1 MKRESFLWNIYV
13 SGVLLLLGLCF
24 LLFPLFQITDI
35 TLVFRL
41 FLAVFAIVSV
51 IMFVSQ
57 YKNKEYSSF
66 SIFCI
71 SILLLIGSF
80 LFPLTV
86 EPKNL
91 ALSLLVWILFVS
103 LAKIKR
109 ADFFHDRK
117 SKIWCLEISLFFLFF
132 LNGVCTCVNFAFSEV
147 TSVLCFGYFTFLY
160 GVLEIQESLLL
171 YFTKGKLK

>member
-1 MKRESFLWNIYV
+1 MKKESFLWNVYG
-13 SGVLLLLGLCF
+13 SGVILLFGCCF
-24 LLFPLFQITDI
+24 LLFPLFRITDI

-41 FLAVFAIVSV
+41 FLAIFTIISLINFAA
-51 IMFVSQ
+51 Q

-66 SIFCI
+66 FVFLI
-71 SILLLIGSF
+71 SIVLLIGSF
-80 LFPLTV
+80 LFPLT
-86 EPKNL
+86 EQPKSL
-91 ALSLLVWILFVS
+91 ALSLLIWILFVS

-132 LNGVCTCVNFAFSEV
+132 LNGVCTCINFAFSEV
-147 TSVLCFGYFTFLY
+147 TSVLSFGYFTFLY